1 MSFACH
7 VFFISLNKSLKMK
20 LKKIL
25 KFFAIGII
33 SLSILAVVLS
43 MGLNFFINQKLPSI
57 INEKNDTEYN
67 FNYDRIDFS
76 VFKNTLSVH
85 SIELSPKDLDLNPK
99 KIHLKAKIKTIE
111 ITGVDFYELL
121 KNKNLDA
128 FTIHLN
134 KPDIIIYK
142 NQIKDSL
149 KTEKKS
155 SLPSSIDIDKITL
168 VNANLKVVNA
178 SADTLFNE
186 VYNLNAKID
195 VLKMGQYIESKSL
208 PFTYSNYE
216 FSVDSVFT
224 RLNESQYLKAN
235 EIKINPSNFDMTNFR
250 LLPLQDSK
258 TFKNSTSKSQLAIYV
273 PKLNLKGT
281 DWGIEKDNF
290 YINISQ
296 INIDSVQFGI
306 LDKNKKQPKIENTST
321 ITNDKNSLIPF
332 KLDVNELNIKKS
344 SFNSMNTFDVQNVNI
359 SIKGI
364 SNRINE
370 KLHIKE
376 FTLNKPHIIQ
386 VEKKSDKTKKNANSI
401 HLNDRLE
408 IDLLKINDASY
419 ALKDKSGSK
428 NKITIQKFNLALNNI
443 KVNEKTLSNKIPFN
457 YENPVLKTGKIHY
470 DTGEFYNV
478 YTNGIEIKNQ
488 IISISN
494 FELKPKLSR
503 QAFNSR
509 LKYGNDLFN
518 VDIAHVDLKDF
529 HWGFDTKDVFFLKF
543 SEVVLNKV
551 NADIYRNA
559 AIPNKA
565 GLNKLYSQ
573 KLRDLNFGLDIQKVK
588 IVNSTL
594 IYEEETAKSLAPGV
608 LTFNKFNANIQN
620 VYSGY
625 GRKSGPKTIIEVNTN
640 FMETAKVGV
649 NWTFEI
655 LNKTDAFN
663 IRGTVLNLPAEAMN
677 PFIKPYMKISATGT
691 IDKIDFNFNGNNNIA
706 SGTFSMNYD
715 HLKMSIFKEDGEKKR
730 KFLSS
735 LANLAIKKNTH
746 GKDVSHET
754 KSVERVK
761 NKGFFSFLW
770 LNLKQ
775 GLKQTLL

>member
-1 MSFACH
+1 
-7 VFFISLNKSLKMK
+7 MK

-25 KFFAIGII
+25 KFFAFGII

-43 MGLNFFINQKLPSI
+43 IGLNFFINQKLPSI

-67 FNYDRIDFS
+67 FNYDQIEFS
-76 VFKNTLSVH
+76 VFKNTLSIH
-85 SIELSPKDLDLNPK
+85 SIELTPKDLILNPK
-99 KIHLKAKIKTIE
+99 KVHLRAKIEAIE

-121 KNKNLDA
+121 KNKNLNA

-134 KPDIIIYK
+134 KPDITIYK
-142 NQIKDSL
+142 NKIRDSL

-155 SLPSSIDIDKITL
+155 NLPSSIDIDKITL
-168 VNANLKVVNA
+168 INANLKVVNA

-186 VYNLNAKID
+186 VYNLNAKIN
-195 VLKMGQYIESKSL
+195 VLKMGQYIKSKSL

-258 TFKNSTSKSQLAIYV
+258 TFKNSASKSQLEIHV

-281 DWGIEKDNF
+281 DWGIDEDEF
-290 YINISQ
+290 YLKISQ

-306 LDKNKKQPKIENTST
+306 LNKNKKISKIENISSNS
-321 ITNDKNSLIPF
+321 NDKNSLIPF
-332 KLDVNELNIKKS
+332 KLDVNEINIKKS

-359 SIKGI
+359 NIKGI
-364 SNRINE
+364 SNRINK

-376 FTLNKPHIIQ
+376 FTLNKPNIIQ
-386 VEKKSDKTKKNANSI
+386 VEKKTEKAKKQTNSI
-401 HLNDRLE
+401 HLNDLLE

-419 ALKDKSGSK
+419 VLKDKSGSK

-443 KVNEKTLSNKIPFN
+443 KVNEKTLSNKIPFI
-457 YENPVLKTGKIHY
+457 YENPILKTGTIHY

-478 YTNGIEIKNQ
+478 YANGIEIKNQ
-488 IISISN
+488 SIMIAN

-503 QAFNSR
+503 QAFNSK

-518 VDIAHVDLKDF
+518 VDIAHINLKDLD
-529 HWGFDTKDVFFLKF
+529 WGFDTKNIFYLKF
-543 SEVVLNKV
+543 REVILNNV
-551 NADIYRNA
+551 NANIYRNA
-559 AIPNKA
+559 AIPNKT

-573 KLRDLNFGLDIQKVK
+573 KLRDLNFGLDIPKVK

-608 LTFNKFNANIQN
+608 LTFDKFNANIQN
-620 VYSGY
+620 IYSGY
-625 GRKSGPKTIIEVNTN
+625 GRKTGPKTIIEVNTN
-640 FMETAKVGV
+640 FMKTAKVGV

-655 LNKTDAFN
+655 LNKADSFN
-663 IRGTVLNLPAEAMN
+663 IHGTVLNLPAEGMN
-677 PFIKPYMKISATGT
+677 PFIKPYLRISATGT
-691 IDKIDFNFNGNNNIA
+691 IDEIDFNFTGNNNIA

-715 HLKMSIFKEDGEKKR
+715 HLKMSIFKEDTEKKR
-730 KFLSS
+730 KFLST

-746 GKDVSHET
+746 GKDITHET
-754 KSVERVK
+754 KPVERVK